1 MKNCNATAVLFS
13 SFFLMQAAFTA
24 KALTP
29 FEQNK
34 EIERPLL
41 LSTAADYCCV
51 TPVLPLQFLHFKGLP
66 VQTKVL
72 LSWNIMTSKDVGYF
86 EIERSL
92 DNSMYDKV
100 GIVTT
105 AVKLNEEQ
113 QFDYTDNINGIS
125 NDVIYYRLKV
135 TGREGEIKYSN
146 ILVVRQHVV
155 KTPVTVVTD
164 PAKDYVAV
172 KFFTKKR
179 SGVTIKLI
187 DNSGKTVL
195 LQKQKSGRGN
205 NVIQLNE
212 LSKYN
217 NGIYSLQ
224 VMISDEMVTHKLIIA
239 R

>member
-1 MKNCNATAVLFS
+1 MKNCNAIAVLFS
-13 SFFLMQAAFTA
+13 SFLTQTAFTA
-24 KALTP
+24 NTLTP

-34 EIERPLL
+34 EIERGQL
-41 LSTAADYCCV
+41 LSIPADYCCV
-51 TPVLPLQFLHFKGLP
+51 APVLPLQFLNFKGLP
-66 VQTKVL
+66 AQAKVL

-100 GIVTT
+100 GTVTT

-113 QFDYTDNINGIS
+113 QFGYADNINGIS

-135 TGREGEIKYSN
+135 TGKEGEIKYSN
-146 ILVVRQHVV
+146 ILVVRQHLI

-172 KFFTKKR
+172 KFFTKKK
-179 SGVTIKLI
+179 SIVTIKLI

-195 LQKQKSGRGN
+195 LQKQKAGKGN
-205 NVIQLNE
+205 NVLQLSE
-212 LSKYN
+212 LGKYN

-224 VMISDEMVTHKLIIA
+224 VMVSDEVVTYKLIIE